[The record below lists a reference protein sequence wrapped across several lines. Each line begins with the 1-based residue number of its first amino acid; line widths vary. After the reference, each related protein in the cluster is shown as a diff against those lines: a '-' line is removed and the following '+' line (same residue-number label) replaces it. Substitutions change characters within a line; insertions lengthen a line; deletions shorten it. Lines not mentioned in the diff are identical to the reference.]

1 MVRPPVRFTRANG
14 DEAPIMKAISACV
27 AGFLLLLSM
36 TTSAI
41 ELVNNGSFETNS
53 GAGSA
58 TFSNWTVVREN
69 SSALGVGNFFAQ
81 TGNRSPSARLDVPT
95 APAGTFSAMTDQTGP
110 GRTAIYQDVSVPAT
124 GPVWLAL
131 RLFVLNQTDDF
142 AAPASLDFNVV
153 PNQQVRVDVMNPAA
167 GLWDVGA
174 GVLTNAFVT
183 QPGGTA
189 ASSYIPVSINL
200 QPFAGQTVRVR
211 VSEVD
216 NLHGLVVGVDQV
228 SVTSV
233 PVGTC
238 APARPRAG
246 GAACNLDLD
255 GDGLLTAT
263 DALIATR
270 YLLGFRNAALAQ
282 GITFDA
288 CATNTGAAALNN
300 AASLL
305 LAGSPPI
312 IDIDG
317 DGLALGSTDGLL
329 LLRSLIGLTGT
340 TATNGAVASLPASRR
355 AWTAARDYLNQT
367 CLAGVL

>member
-1 MVRPPVRFTRANG
+1 MN
-14 DEAPIMKAISACV
+14 AISACV
-27 AGFLLLLSM
+27 AGALLSLSM
-36 TTSAI
+36 AI
-41 ELVNNGSFETNS
+41 GATELVNNGSFETN
-53 GAGSA
+53 GGVGSS
-58 TFSNWTVVREN
+58 TFNNWTVIREN
-69 SSALGVGNFFAQ
+69 SSALAVGNFFAQ
-81 TGNRSPSARLDVPT
+81 SGTRSPSAKLDVAS
-95 APAGTFSAMTDQTGP
+95 APAGSVSAMTDQAGP
-110 GRTAIYQDVSVPAT
+110 GRTAIYQDISVPAT
-124 GPVWLAL
+124 GAVWLAL

-142 AAPASLDFNVV
+142 ATPASLDYNVV

-167 GLWDVGA
+167 NIWDVGA

-183 QPGGTA
+183 QTGSVS
-189 ASSYIPVSINL
+189 ASGYVPVSINL
-200 QPFAGQTVRVR
+200 LPFAGQTVRIR
-211 VSEVD
+211 VVEVD

-246 GAACNLDLD
+246 GTACNLDLD

-282 GITFDA
+282 GIGFGA
-288 CATNTGAAALNN
+288 CATNTSAAGLNS
-300 AASLL
+300 AAGLL
-305 LAGSPPI
+305 MVGSPPV
-312 IDIDG
+312 IDVDG

-329 LLRSLIGLTGT
+329 LVRSLIGLTGT
-340 TATNGAVASLPASRR
+340 AATNGAVANLPASRR
-355 AWTAARDYLNQT
+355 AWSAARDYLNQA